1 MSWQENYKRWKEFT
15 DLDNELRLQLQ
26 EMKND
31 EKRLEDCFY
40 KYPEFGTGGM
50 RGEIG
55 PGTNRM
61 NIYTIRKTAE
71 GLARYIEM
79 HGNEAKKR
87 GVVVAYDSRHK
98 SSDFA
103 LETVKTLGAHG
114 IQTYLFE
121 SLRATP
127 QLSFAIKYLQAF
139 SGVVITA
146 SHNPKEYNGFK
157 VYGPD
162 GAQLSSET
170 ADQITEKVNE
180 VADELSVVVADE
192 EVLKKQGLLFIIG
205 EKVDEAYLEQLKQLT
220 LNEDVIEEVA
230 DDFRIVYTPL
240 HGTGNIPVRKGLKA
254 IGFKHVEIV
263 KEQELP
269 DPEFST
275 VTAPNP
281 EEHAAFELAIQYGE
295 NYDADILLATDPD
308 ADRVGVAVRDNEG
321 NYQVLTGNQ
330 VGALLLHYLIQEH
343 KKQGTLKNNA
353 TVIKTIVT
361 SEMGRDIAATY
372 GLETI
377 DTLTGFK
384 YISEWIKS
392 FEETGDRSFL
402 FGYEESY
409 GYLIGD
415 FVRDKDAIQT
425 CLMIAEVAAY
435 YKSKGK
441 TLYEGLMA
449 LYETYGYYYED
460 LVSLTL
466 KGKDGL
472 EQMATILADFRN
484 DPPKAF
490 NGRNVL
496 VMEDYQSRVRT
507 FTDTGDKED
516 ITLPQSNVLK
526 YKLENDAWVCL
537 RPSGTEPKIK
547 FYFGVKEK
555 SHQEGL
561 KVIRGIKNAMMDR
574 VDKVVQLHQEVW

>member
-1 MSWQENYKRWKEFT
+1 MWQENYKRWKNFAG
-15 DLDNELRLQLQ
+15 LDHELRLQL
-26 EMKND
+26 EELESD
-31 EKRLEDCFY
+31 EKQLEDSFY

-79 HGNEAKKR
+79 HGEEAKQR
-87 GVVVAYDSRHK
+87 GVVIAYDSRHK
-98 SSDFA
+98 SADFA

-127 QLSFAIKYLQAF
+127 QLSFAIRYLHAF

-162 GAQLSSET
+162 GAQLSSEA

-180 VADELSVVVADE
+180 VADELLVEVADE
-192 EVLKKQGLLFIIG
+192 EELREQGLLVMIG
-205 EKVDEAYLEQLKQLT
+205 EKVDQAYLEQLKKLT
-220 LNEDVIEEVA
+220 LNVEVIQEVA

-240 HGTGNIPVRKGLKA
+240 HGTGNIPVRKGLEA
-254 IGFKHVEIV
+254 IGFKHVEVV

-295 NYDADILLATDPD
+295 KHDADILLATDPD
-308 ADRVGVAVRDNEG
+308 SDRVGVAVRNSDG
-321 NYQVLTGNQ
+321 NYRVLTGNQ

-343 KKQGTLKNNA
+343 KKQGTLKDNA

-361 SEMGRDIAATY
+361 SEMGRDIAAAY

-384 YISEWIKS
+384 YISEWIQS
-392 FEETGDRSFL
+392 FEETGSRSFL
-402 FGYEESY
+402 IGYEESY
-409 GYLIGD
+409 GYLIAD

-425 CLMIAEVAAY
+425 CLLIAEVAAY
-435 YKSKGK
+435 YKSRGK
-441 TLYEGLMA
+441 TLYEGLME
-449 LYETYGYYYED
+449 LYETYGYYNED

-472 EQMATILADFRN
+472 EQMAAILSDFRN
-484 DPPKAF
+484 DPPKEF
-490 NGRNVL
+490 HGRNVL
-496 VMEDYQSRVRT
+496 VIEDYQSRVRT
-507 FTDTGDKED
+507 FTDSGDKED
-516 ITLPQSNVLK
+516 ITLPQSNMLK
-526 YKLENDAWVCL
+526 YKLENDAWVCI

-547 FYFGVKEK
+547 FYFGVKENTLEESK
-555 SHQEGL
+555 EVLEGL
-561 KVIRGIKNAMMDR
+561 KDAVMGR
-574 VDKVVQLHQEVW
+574 VEKLVESRQEAQ